1 MVGPMSD
8 AFLHAS
14 PADILARLEAISR
27 EAAAGS
33 FVVRVGADQ
42 NGYCNIGVDLPR
54 ARRNAQASREL
65 RLRLRE
71 GLERAGVV
79 LAEDALAPKVGGDLR
94 GTVQVRKVAVRS
106 TGALL
111 WSTADRLDAGAESL
125 GG

>member
-14 PADILARLEAISR
+14 PADILARLEAVGR

-54 ARRNAQASREL
+54 ARRTAQANREL

-71 GLERAGVV
+71 GLERAGVM

-94 GTVQVRKVAVRS
+94 GTVLVRKMTVRS
-106 TGALL
+106 TGALHRTQ
-111 WSTADRLDAGAESL
+111 SA
-125 GG
+125 